1 MGEQNGPFGHGTRR
15 KLQFDVERRSA
26 RVKSLPWECVLELR
40 QAYPQRA
47 YPHERR
53 RGSMKKLV
61 LTGLALGAAMAVGAA
76 QAEPLTLSQDQMDG
90 VTAAGYGTVQF
101 DAYVTNKYDSYKDI
115 NLKKYADVY
124 VENDIDGWLADAE
137 AGSNCFGF
145 GCTAETKTLADTDF
159 TKFSAVAYSSSI
171 AASDFPEM
179 KDDGGK
185 KY

>member
-1 MGEQNGPFGHGTRR
+1 
-15 KLQFDVERRSA
+15 
-26 RVKSLPWECVLELR
+26 
-40 QAYPQRA
+40 
-47 YPHERR
+47 
-53 RGSMKKLV
+53 MKKLALSGLV
-61 LTGLALGAAMAVGAA
+61 LAAAMAVGTA
-76 QAEPLTLSQDQMDG
+76 QAEPLTLSAGQMDG

-101 DAYVTNKYDSYKDI
+101 DAYVQNKYDSYKDI

-124 VENDIDGWLADAE
+124 VENNIDGWLADAE

-159 TKFSAVAYSSSI
+159 SKYSAVAYSSSI

-179 KDDGGK
+179 EDNGGQ

>member
-1 MGEQNGPFGHGTRR
+1 
-15 KLQFDVERRSA
+15 
-26 RVKSLPWECVLELR
+26 
-40 QAYPQRA
+40 
-47 YPHERR
+47 
-53 RGSMKKLV
+53 MKKLALSGLV
-61 LTGLALGAAMAVGAA
+61 LAAAMAVGTA
-76 QAEPLTLSQDQMDG
+76 QAEPLTLSAGQMDG

-101 DAYVTNKYDSYKDI
+101 DAYVQNKYDSYKDI

-145 GCTAETKTLADTDF
+145 GCTAETKTLSDTDF

-179 KDDGGK
+179 EDNGGK